1 MDIRV
6 LGPLQV
12 WDAGQELALGGIR
25 TSAVLAM
32 LVLNLN
38 RVVSMDAL
46 VDGLWGPEP
55 PDKPT
60 GSIHVG
66 VSRLRKALLG
76 DRPAPS
82 AGGAL
87 KRRRPGYV
95 LELDP
100 ESVDLLRFERLARE
114 GTEALQAAPEVA
126 ADRFA
131 QALQLWRAPA
141 LAEFAALPFAQA
153 EIPRLAEQRMNVL
166 VARIQA
172 DLVMGRH
179 AELVGELE
187 GLVARHPLH
196 ERLHEQLMVSL
207 YRSGRQADALEAY
220 RRARRTFAD
229 EMGIEPGRA
238 LQELERAVLA
248 QDSHLDYTPPPSMTE
263 LAHTADIGAAGMA
276 APATPPVATTAG
288 SAGGAPIW
296 NVPARN
302 PHFTGRTAMLDQ
314 LHERLESERTLAVQS
329 LYGLGG
335 VGKTQLAIEYAHRH
349 VDDYDVVW
357 WIDAEQP
364 VLIPEQ
370 FLSLAIRLG
379 LPADAVAAEMVNR
392 VLTELGDRS
401 RWLLIFDNA
410 DHAADI
416 AGYRPRGTGHVL
428 VTSRAPGWGALGGRI
443 EVDMLDRSDTVAL
456 LRARIP
462 EMTIETADKL
472 AAELGDLPL
481 AAAQAAGYLE
491 QTGLPSSDYLRR
503 FRTHGAGMLAAGDV
517 LDYRGRVDTT
527 WAISLER
534 LHTVNPAAAA
544 LLEISAYLS
553 PEPIPLTL
561 FNEHPE
567 LLDEPLRTAAADPD
581 TLDDAVGAV
590 IGYSLARRQRD
601 GFQVHRLLQTVIR
614 DRTPPTQRGQRGAAA
629 LALLAAAY
637 PGDPDE
643 PAHWAA
649 YGRLAAHVLAT
660 GPQGDDNRGNR
671 RLLLDTTAYLVNTGD
686 QAAGS
691 LAAELHERWQ
701 RVLGPDHPDTLAA
714 AATLTTALVSWSEC
728 DRAAA
733 VGEDALRRARR
744 VLGPDHPVTQRVA
757 INYAFALTFVGRY
770 AELAALEPGVGDR
783 AERESPDTEPAR
795 AVAEFTLQRAL
806 RDLGPDHPMVLAMSA
821 LKAVAL
827 ASASL
832 SDTGAA
838 RIECEDALRRAQS
851 RLGPNHPTTLWLTGN
866 LVLIFVLEG
875 DAEGARILGEQT
887 LERSRNR
894 LGPDHPITLNSCAV
908 VAFGMARNGDAEQ
921 ARALGED
928 TMERCRN
935 SLGPNHPS
943 TLGAAAAVSISLARL
958 GATEQAQTLRADV
971 LARAQDRLGPDHPI
985 TRALRRELI

>member
-1 MDIRV
+1 
-6 LGPLQV
+6 
-12 WDAGQELALGGIR
+12 
-25 TSAVLAM
+25 
-32 LVLNLN
+32 
-38 RVVSMDAL
+38 
-46 VDGLWGPEP
+46 
-55 PDKPT
+55 
-60 GSIHVG
+60 
-66 VSRLRKALLG
+66 
-76 DRPAPS
+76 
-82 AGGAL
+82 
-87 KRRRPGYV
+87 
-95 LELDP
+95 
-100 ESVDLLRFERLARE
+100 
-114 GTEALQAAPEVA
+114 
-126 ADRFA
+126 
-131 QALQLWRAPA
+131 
-141 LAEFAALPFAQA
+141 
-153 EIPRLAEQRMNVL
+153 
-166 VARIQA
+166 
-172 DLVMGRH
+172 
-179 AELVGELE
+179 
-187 GLVARHPLH
+187 
-196 ERLHEQLMVSL
+196 
-207 YRSGRQADALEAY
+207 
-220 RRARRTFAD
+220 
-229 EMGIEPGRA
+229 
-238 LQELERAVLA
+238 
-248 QDSHLDYTPPPSMTE
+248 
-263 LAHTADIGAAGMA
+263 
-276 APATPPVATTAG
+276 
-288 SAGGAPIW
+288 
-296 NVPARN
+296 
-302 PHFTGRTAMLDQ
+302 MLDL
-314 LHERLESERTLAVQS
+314 LHERLESERTLAVQA

-357 WIDAEQP
+357 WINAEQP

-370 FLSLAIRLG
+370 FLGLATRLG
-379 LPADAVAAEMVNR
+379 LSADAVASEVVNR

-410 DHAADI
+410 EHPADI

-443 EVDMLDRSDTVAL
+443 EVDVLDRSDTVAL

-544 LLEISAYLS
+544 LLEISAYLA

-561 FNEHPE
+561 FTEHPE

-581 TLDDAVGAV
+581 TLADAVGAV
-590 IGYSLARRQRD
+590 IGYSLARRHRD

-614 DRTPPTQRGQRGAAA
+614 DRTPLPQQDHRGATA

-643 PAHWAA
+643 PAHWAG
-649 YGRLAAHVLAT
+649 YGRLAAHILAT
-660 GPQGDDNRGNR
+660 GPLGDDHRGNR

-686 QAAGS
+686 QSAAA
-691 LAAELHERWQ
+691 LAEELHERWQ

-714 AATLTTALVSWSEC
+714 AATLTTALVAWSEC

-744 VLGPDHPVTQRVA
+744 VLGPDHPVTQRMA

-806 RDLGPDHPMVLAMSA
+806 RDLGPDHPMILAMSS

-827 ASASL
+827 ASSSL
-832 SDTGAA
+832 SDTTTTA
-838 RIECEDALRRAQS
+838 RSECADALRRAQS
-851 RLGPNHPTTLWLTGN
+851 RLGPYHPTTLWLTGN

-875 DAEGARILGEQT
+875 DAEGARILGERT
-887 LERSRNR
+887 LDRSRNR
-894 LGPDHPITLNSCAV
+894 LGPNHPITLNSCAV

-921 ARALGED
+921 ARAFAED
-928 TMERCRN
+928 TVERCRN

-943 TLGAAAAVSISLARL
+943 TLGAAAAMSISLARL

-985 TRALRRELI
+985 TRALRRELN